1 MARMTAP
8 GGISMIAG
16 LGNPGPRYE
25 NTPHNAGFLV
35 VDELAARLN
44 ARWRSVARLKARTAS
59 GTIGDARVCLLQ
71 PQTFMNESGL
81 AVAAAAAYWN
91 IAPERILVVLDDADL
106 DMGRLR
112 FRGGGGTG
120 GHRGLDSVIR
130 HFGDPSFARLRIGI
144 GRGARQEENLVR
156 HVLSVFSVRERAW
169 MRDIVGKAADAAI
182 FFLSHGLHSAMNDFN
197 GVVIAKKETDSDES
211 KPVSS
216 I

>member
-1 MARMTAP
+1 VVRMTAT
-8 GGISMIAG
+8 GGSMIAG

-35 VDELAARLN
+35 VDELAARLG
-44 ARWRSVARLKARTAS
+44 ARWRSAARLNAKTAG
-59 GTIGDARVCLLQ
+59 GTIGDTRVCLLQ

-81 AVAAAAAYWN
+81 AVAAAAAYWK

-130 HFGDPSFARLRIGI
+130 HLGVPSFARLRIGV
-144 GRGARQEENLVR
+144 GRGGSREESLVR
-156 HVLSVFSVRERAW
+156 HVLSAFSAPERAW
-169 MRDIVGKAADAAI
+169 MRAVVEKAADAAI

-197 GVVIAKKETDSDES
+197 GVVIAKEETASDKS
-211 KPVSS
+211 RAAFS